1 MLKAVI
7 VDDEI
12 ASIDSLE
19 ILLKNIDAN
28 VEVCGKAS
36 NIEEAKTVIN
46 KKKPDLVFLDI
57 EMPNGSGFDLLDSF
71 EDIAFEVIFVTAY
84 NHYAIKA
91 FKYAAVD
98 YILKPVDIN
107 TLQSAIER
115 VSKNRQET
123 TKTKISALYENL
135 RNDPPKKITLASSES
150 IEIVSTDDIIQFEAE
165 GSYTKV
171 FIKNTKPVI
180 VSKSIKEFEDTLASD
195 LFFRCHKS
203 HLINMNHIKKVV
215 KNQNFVEMIDTS
227 KAYISRR
234 KKVIFFDAI
243 NEFIGK

>member
-19 ILLKNIDAN
+19 ILLRNIDEKI
-28 VEVCGKAS
+28 EVCGKAS
-36 NIEEAKTVIN
+36 NIEEAKNVIDKN
-46 KKKPDLVFLDI
+46 NPDIVFLDI
-57 EMPNGSGFDLLDSF
+57 EMPNGSGFDLLDNLDNITF
-71 EDIAFEVIFVTAY
+71 DIIFITAY

-98 YILKPVDIN
+98 YILKPVDIS
-107 TLQSAIER
+107 TLQGAIKR
-115 VSKNRQET
+115 ASKNKKDA

-135 RNDPPKKITLASSES
+135 QNNPPKKITLASSES

-180 VSKSIKEFEDTLASD
+180 VSKSIKEFEDTLPSN

-215 KNQNFVEMIDTS
+215 KNQNYVEMVDNGR
-227 KAYISRR
+227 AYISRR
-234 KKVIFFDAI
+234 RKIVFFDAI
-243 NEFIGK
+243 NNFIGN